1 MNSASKRKRTG
12 NGFDHIEGRT
22 EIDPRD
28 AKLCREVQNAL
39 LPQSLP
45 VLEEVDLVSLYLPA
59 RRIGGDLFDVIH
71 ISEDL
76 VGFYIFDV
84 TGQGVASTLLSAMAK
99 VSFSNHMRTVASP
112 RAVLERVNSDVRR
125 ISADTYITAF
135 VGFLDLHNNKF
146 TFCGAGHP
154 PPFVYRRRED
164 QLQALSFGGVFL
176 GVLEN
181 PSYADEKVFLNTGD
195 WVIMYT
201 NGLYALFSPTTPAAI
216 QNAFHQAIAAMP
228 RRSVDELPDLLQA
241 RYRRETREVS
251 MDDDIS
257 VLAFEMLGQSR
268 KNQLK
273 VKLGF
278 SEDEPVYLQWISYY
292 EEMESAAGA
301 VLKDMDASGFP
312 DESIRK
318 MKITLTELMANA
330 IGHGNRE
337 DHSKRAV
344 IGHVIDR
351 RKVRVGILDEGTG
364 FDPDAVPDPTLP
376 ENLAKDHGRG
386 LFIVRNYVDSMEFNE
401 TGNRVLIRKSNG

>member
-1 MNSASKRKRTG
+1 MNSAFQKGADKDSDQLGDRA
-12 NGFDHIEGRT
+12 EL
-22 EIDPRD
+22 DPRD
-28 AKLCREVQNAL
+28 VRLCREVQNAL
-39 LPQSLP
+39 LPRSLP
-45 VLEEVDLVSLYLPA
+45 VLEEVDMVSLYLPA

-164 QLQALSFGGVFL
+164 QFQALSFGGVFL
-176 GVLEN
+176 GVLEQ
-181 PSYADEKVFLNTGD
+181 PQYADEKVFLSTGD

-216 QNAFHQAIAAMP
+216 QNAFHRSIKASGC
-228 RRSVDELPDLLQA
+228 RSVRELLDLLQA
-241 RYRRETREVS
+241 RYRRETRES
-251 MDDDIS
+251 DMDDDIS

-268 KNQLK
+268 KNQIK
-273 VKLGF
+273 EKLGF
-278 SEDEPVYLQWISYY
+278 TRDEPVYLQWISYY
-292 EEMESAAGA
+292 EEMESATGA
-301 VLKDMDASGFP
+301 VLRDMDASGFP
-312 DESIRK
+312 DDSIRK

-330 IGHGNRE
+330 IGHGNQE

-344 IGHVIDR
+344 VGHVIDR
-351 RKVRVGILDEGTG
+351 KRVRVGVLDEGSG
-364 FDPDAVPDPTLP
+364 FDPEAVPDPTLP

-386 LFIVRNYVDSMEFNE
+386 LFIVRNYVDSIEFNE
-401 TGNRVLIRKSNG
+401 TGNRVLIHKSNG